1 MMEDWQKAAIK
12 HAQECNPEESC
23 GILALLNNEK
33 KYYKCENVASEH
45 KTISFIIEPLDY
57 ADVEDKVD
65 EIIGIVHSHPQNILE
80 FSEQDKYSCKSIDL
94 PFYLVSPD
102 SDKIVILMPSEIDA

>member
-1 MMEDWQKAAIK
+1 MENWQKAAIE

-23 GILALLNNEK
+23 GILAIQNGEK
-33 KYYKCENVASEH
+33 KYYKCRNVANEI
-45 KTISFIIEPLDY
+45 KTESFIIEPLDY